1 MQPSQPGQA
10 VKTEALRQPVAQP
23 QHLTDF
29 WTVCGISAQP
39 QSGCG
44 VAGEAGLPIP
54 EGRSQ
59 SQLVMWTHQSQ
70 TVPVMTQP
78 AAHPVDPVVQYFVPG
93 TSDVATTQVRRN
105 LMGAFAD
112 NGYAQPQPTSGGAV
126 KDNRDGRSVD
136 DVTCR
141 TLPGTEYTATGRR
154 SQSARRTAAAAEE
167 EPEGW

>member
-1 MQPSQPGQA
+1 MSPADTMQPSQPGQA

-78 AAHPVDPVVQYFVPG
+78 AAHPVDPVQYFVPG

-112 NGYAQPQPTSGGAV
+112 NGYAQPQPVVIVVRGINASS
-126 KDNRDGRSVD
+126 RH
-136 DVTCR
+136 
-141 TLPGTEYTATGRR
+141 
-154 SQSARRTAAAAEE
+154 SAP
-167 EPEGW
+167 PEAS